1 MGFQAKH
8 DKDFY
13 AWAMEQA
20 ARLREAAASGTNLPL
35 DWENLAEEIES
46 MGRSDRLEVTS
57 RLARII
63 EHLLKLEL
71 SPADR
76 PRNGW
81 KRSVIQQRT
90 ALGRVL
96 RDSPSLRAK
105 LEEFLPNAWA
115 DGRQDALFGLE
126 ADGLFDRDLP
136 RECPYRLEE
145 LLDPGFWPANQH
157 GVEQERG

>member
-1 MGFQAKH
+1 MGFQAKY

-20 ARLREAAASGTNLPL
+20 ARLREAAASGASLPL

-46 MGRSDRLEVTS
+46 IGRREQIEVTS

-63 EHLLKLEL
+63 EHLLMLEL
-71 SPADR
+71 SPADW

-81 KRSVIQQRT
+81 KRSVNQQRT
-90 ALGRVL
+90 SLTRVL
-96 RDSPSLRAK
+96 RDSPSLTAK
-105 LEEFLPNAWA
+105 LDEFLPDAWV

-126 ADGLFDRDLP
+126 ADCLFDRDLP
-136 RECPYRLEE
+136 RECPYRLGE
-145 LLDPGFWPANQH
+145 LLDPEFWPDNQ
-157 GVEQERG
+157 RGNQ